1 MRKRRYERPIGVL
14 FSEETYQKLVRIT
27 DNEEIAISKYIRE
40 IVEERLSQI
49 EEEDEVNE

>member
-14 FSEETYQKLVRIT
+14 LSEETYQKLVHVT

-40 IVEERLSQI
+40 IVDEKLSQVEK
-49 EEEDEVNE
+49 EEEINE